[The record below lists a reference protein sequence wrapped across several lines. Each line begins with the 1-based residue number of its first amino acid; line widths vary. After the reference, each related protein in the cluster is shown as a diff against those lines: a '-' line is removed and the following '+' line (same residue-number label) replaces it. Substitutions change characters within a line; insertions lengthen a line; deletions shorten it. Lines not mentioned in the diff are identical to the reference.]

1 VPRTP
6 VLHPMSPVGLSE
18 GLAREIRRM
27 LLSMPEEMVLGFLMT
42 VFTRDTLRDMRN
54 DLELWQT
61 AGDAVAGSSRLLSA
75 KVHTTTTG

>member
-1 VPRTP
+1 MPTAP
-6 VLHPMSPVGLSE
+6 VLHPMTPVVLSE

-61 AGDAVAGSSRLLSA
+61 AGDAVAGSMSLLSA
-75 KVHTTTTG
+75 KHTTTTG